1 MKSLKI
7 IQVLCK
13 IGQILSKIAFIL
25 CIVGASLSLLGILS
39 LACGIETIEIN
50 GVTIG
55 SMIQNDSGMS
65 METMY
70 TTLAVGIVMMAGEI
84 AIAKFAELYF
94 KHELIA
100 GTPLTLEGAKEMRR
114 LGILKIAISL
124 GTVIL
129 AAIVQAILKAT
140 LTDVVEVDLDHS
152 GAIVMGVMYLIL
164 SLVLQYA
171 SEELKNKEEKIEISS
186 HQENEKE

>member
-7 IQVLCK
+7 IQILCK

-25 CIVGASLSLLGILS
+25 CIVGASLSLVGILS
-39 LACGIETIEIN
+39 LACGIETIVIN

-55 SMIQNDSGMS
+55 SMIENDSGMS
-65 METMY
+65 MGTMY
-70 TTLAVGIVMMAGEI
+70 TTLTVAIIFMAGEI
-84 AIAKFAELYF
+84 AIAKFSELYF

-124 GTVIL
+124 GTVIV

-140 LTDVVEVDLDHS
+140 LKDVVEVDLDNS
-152 GAIVMGVMYLIL
+152 SAIVMGVMYLIL

-171 SEELKNKEEKIEISS
+171 SEELKNKEEKMENSN

>member
-65 METMY
+65 MGTMY

-140 LTDVVEVDLDHS
+140 LKDVAEIDLDYS

>member
-1 MKSLKI
+1 
-7 IQVLCK
+7 
-13 IGQILSKIAFIL
+13 
-25 CIVGASLSLLGILS
+25 
-39 LACGIETIEIN
+39 
-50 GVTIG
+50 
-55 SMIQNDSGMS
+55 
-65 METMY
+65 
-70 TTLAVGIVMMAGEI
+70 
-84 AIAKFAELYF
+84 
-94 KHELIA
+94 
-100 GTPLTLEGAKEMRR
+100 MRR
-114 LGILKIAISL
+114 LGILKIAVSL
-124 GTVIL
+124 GTFIL

>member
-65 METMY
+65 MGTMY

-84 AIAKFAELYF
+84 AIAKFVELYF